1 MVNDLRADL
10 GAGEVPFVAGKLG
23 EFLKRED
30 KDGKPL
36 HWPLVNDQISALPKS
51 VATVAAVD
59 SSGLKH
65 KGDVVHFDTPSL
77 REFGSRYAEAMKRL
91 QAGKAR

>member
-1 MVNDLRADL
+1 MVRDLRSDL

-30 KDGKPL
+30 KAGKPS
-36 HWPLVNDQISALPKS
+36 HWPLVNEQITALPKS
-51 VATVAAVD
+51 VPNTASVE

-65 KGDVVHFDTPSL
+65 KGDGLHFDSPSL
-77 REFGSRYAEAMKRL
+77 GEFGKRYAEAMRQL
-91 QAGKAR
+91 QAKPAK